1 MLNQLSLYQ
10 LESQLERMP
19 AMKSVEF
26 EGGAYHAAGAPS
38 WGLSDAVQGHDTNVS
53 LFEAK
58 MPRLPAYDADD

>member
-1 MLNQLSLYQ
+1 
-10 LESQLERMP
+10 MP

-58 MPRLPAYDADD
+58 MPDFSPPTG